1 MKGIS
6 RVRFTKH
13 TCKEVI
19 MTKKLKIAIP
29 PIRCYQ
35 HYAFPVSIINSNI
48 QQKEY
53 LYSLFIKL
61 VYRRNRD
68 TDIEFDTPRF
78 FSHIPTFF
86 AEKGLIIPSVTKY
99 HLNADD
105 KESMISFVK
114 QLINNGI
121 YVSGMWNENYIPGK
135 DAYNKYNYKRNYLI
149 YGYDEE
155 KRCLISA
162 GYLGKNFWSNEFNVD
177 YCDFAAS
184 LYEREKTICFF
195 TYIYNDAFNSTL
207 DLKEIKKDVM
217 DYLNSTIL
225 IKNQK
230 ECSFGLNANKDFFEN
245 LQRKVE
251 KKGDLTFPPLYA
263 LYEHKNFMLER
274 LAFLKKLD
282 AIKISEKDMR
292 LYKEVVDVYRAI
304 LYMGVKYKMTREKES
319 IKKISKMGHE
329 TIEIEQDILGNT
341 FSNMV

>member
-1 MKGIS
+1 
-6 RVRFTKH
+6 
-13 TCKEVI
+13 

-149 YGYDEE
+149 YGYNEE

-162 GYLGKNFWSNEFNVD
+162 GYLGKNFGAMNLMLIIVILLPHYMRERKQYAF
-177 YCDFAAS
+177 S
-184 LYEREKTICFF
+184 L
-195 TYIYNDAFNSTL
+195 TYI
-207 DLKEIKKDVM
+207 M
-217 DYLNSTIL
+217 
-225 IKNQK
+225 
-230 ECSFGLNANKDFFEN
+230 
-245 LQRKVE
+245 
-251 KKGDLTFPPLYA
+251 
-263 LYEHKNFMLER
+263 
-274 LAFLKKLD
+274 
-282 AIKISEKDMR
+282 MR
-292 LYKEVVDVYRAI
+292 LI
-304 LYMGVKYKMTREKES
+304 QHW
-319 IKKISKMGHE
+319 I
-329 TIEIEQDILGNT
+329 
-341 FSNMV
+341 